1 MKRTLF
7 NWILF
12 STAAAWGREQMTVA
26 ICNIGDLPT
35 RAIEHAEAEAAYVF
49 QTMGVEI
56 HWTSCGAE
64 LDAEN
69 TEMRPDFIV
78 RVRVGGQIRKTGP
91 TSLETMGRAF
101 MDADGGGDI
110 VDVYYGAIQQLATR
124 YPIADD
130 DRVLGCTMA
139 HELGHLLIGAGH
151 RPTGIMR
158 AAWSKGE
165 LEAIRHGYL
174 KFNDAERSIILRN
187 LRSRN
192 AASPVRK

>member
-1 MKRTLF
+1 
-7 NWILF
+7 
-12 STAAAWGREQMTVA
+12 MTVA

-56 HWTSCGAE
+56 HWTSCGSE
-64 LDAEN
+64 LDARN

-78 RVRVGGQIRKTGP
+78 RVRVGGQIKKTGAA
-91 TSLETMGRAF
+91 SLESMGRAF
-101 MDADGGGDI
+101 LNVDGAGYM

-165 LEAIRHGYL
+165 LEAIRHRYL

-187 LRSRN
+187 LRSRK
-192 AASPVRK
+192 APSPARK